1 MTLEQKNELELY
13 AITIANRLKTL
24 GIADDGLDLNPE
36 QPTLVDAVD
45 DLESILIKTQYLLDK
60 FNRLRFKDFERSA

>member
-13 AITIANRLKTL
+13 AVTIANRLKTL
-24 GIADDGLDLNPE
+24 GIADDGLNLNPE

-60 FNRLRFKDFERSA
+60 FNRLRLKDFERSA

>member
-1 MTLEQKNELELY
+1 MTLDQKNELELY
-13 AITIANRLKTL
+13 ALTITNRIKTL

-36 QPTLVDAVD
+36 QPTLVDAVE

-60 FNRLRFKDFERSA
+60 FKNGGLTYAK